1 MVTAHFAGVQQTT
14 HTARYRYYLV
24 TLNRGDA
31 VTRVA
36 WARTAKAVTFK
47 LRATP
52 NAIAV
57 ALYDPSGNSYPLS
70 GGQRGNYVIT
80 LPAAKC
86 DSPYGCVVGG
96 APWILVETF
105 TP

>member
-1 MVTAHFAGVQQTT
+1 MRLLLHFTNSPAI
-14 HTARYRYYLV
+14 HT
-24 TLNRGDA
+24 
-31 VTRVA
+31 
-36 WARTAKAVTFK
+36 
-47 LRATP
+47 
-52 NAIAV
+52 
-57 ALYDPSGNSYPLS
+57 PLS

>member
-1 MVTAHFAGVQQTT
+1 MVTAHFTGVQKTFYA
-14 HTARYRYYLV
+14 ARPGYFLV
-24 TLNRGDA
+24 TLNRGEA

-36 WARTAKAVTFK
+36 WARTAKAVTLK

-52 NAIAV
+52 NAIAA
-57 ALYDPSGNSYPLS
+57 ALYDQFGNSYPIS